1 MYGIVHQ
8 RPEGHVKAG
17 KSRRDAL
24 VRAMIEA
31 AGSKGYR
38 SIAVAD
44 VIAGAGSSR
53 TTFYK
58 NFDDKLDCF
67 LAAYDEAAEH
77 LLDAVAGRCEPSLPW
92 TERVSA
98 GLQGAIE
105 LFGEDPHLAQVV
117 VVEIAAAGAEGQ
129 RRRGAMIGRLA
140 GLLEKA
146 PDPAHHP
153 IPPNT
158 AIMAV
163 GSALGLFFDEIQA
176 GRTAELPERL
186 PDLLFAVLVPYVGP
200 RAASAAGRRWAVLG
214 SNQ

>member
-1 MYGIVHQ
+1 MTG
-8 RPEGHVKAG
+8 G
-17 KSRRDAL
+17 KSRRNAL

-38 SIAVAD
+38 AIAVAD

-67 LAAYDEAAEH
+67 LAAYDVAAE
-77 LLDAVAGRCEPSLPW
+77 LLLGAVAARCEPGSPRA
-92 TERVSA
+92 ERVSA
-98 GLQGAIE
+98 GLQAAIE
-105 LFGEDPHLAQVV
+105 LFGEDPHLARVV

-129 RRRGAMIGRLA
+129 RRRGLMIDRLA
-140 GLLEKA
+140 RLLEKA
-146 PDPAHHP
+146 APNSLAPRV
-153 IPPNT
+153 PPKT

-163 GSALGLFFDEIQA
+163 GAALGLFFDEIQA
-176 GRTAELPERL
+176 GRTADLPERL
-186 PDLLFAVLVPYVGP
+186 PDLLFAVLVPFVGP
-200 RAASAAGRRWAVLG
+200 RAASTEAHRWAVLG

>member
-1 MYGIVHQ
+1 MKGD
-8 RPEGHVKAG
+8 R
-17 KSRRDAL
+17 SRRDAL
-24 VRAMIEA
+24 LEAMIEA

-38 SIAVAD
+38 SISVAD

-67 LAAYDEAAEH
+67 LAAYDVAAER
-77 LLDAVAGRCEPSLPW
+77 LLDAVAARCEPRSPW
-92 TERVSA
+92 TDRVST

-117 VVEIAAAGAEGQ
+117 VVEIAAAGAKGQ

-140 GLLEKA
+140 GLLEKM
-146 PDPAHHP
+146 PDPTAP
-153 IPPNT
+153 PVPPNT
-158 AIMAV
+158 AVMAV
-163 GSALGLFFDEIQA
+163 GAAFGLFFDEIQA
-176 GRTAELPERL
+176 GRAAELPKRL
-186 PDLLFAVLVPYVGP
+186 PDLLFALLVPYLGP
-200 RAASAAGRRWAVLG
+200 SVASKAGRRWAVLG